1 MKTKYINLKE
11 EYNEEKIKEA
21 AQDILNGKLVIFP
34 TETVYGIGAN
44 ALNDNACKNIFKAK
58 GRAGDNPL
66 IVHVN
71 NVDMIKQLVEEP
83 NEVEKILISTFC
95 PGPFTLI
102 LKAKN
107 IIPKSVTAGLDTVGI
122 RMPSNK
128 IANKLIEY
136 AGVPIAAPSANV
148 SGRPSG
154 TKIEDILKEFDGKV
168 STIIDDGMVD
178 IGLESTVVRV
188 IDNKVRIL
196 RPGKIIKENIE
207 KLGIEVEIDKNIL
220 GKYDGKEKVLSP
232 GMKYRHYAPNTKC
245 MMVYSK
251 NEEAM
256 VNKINELI
264 KDKKALVVCRDKNFD
279 KYDTK
284 NKIKMGNSLEEMA
297 HNIFSILRQVDNYN
311 VDIVIIEGM
320 QKGGLGLALNNRL
333 LRACEYN
340 YIEI

>member
-136 AGVPIAAPSANV
+136 ADVPIAAPSANV

-196 RPGKIIKENIE
+196 RPGKITKEDIE
-207 KLGIEVEIDKNIL
+207 KLGIEVEIDENIL

-251 NEEAM
+251 NEESM

-264 KDKKALVVCRDKNFD
+264 SGKNALVVCRDKNFD
-279 KYDTK
+279 KYATK
-284 NKIKMGNSLEEMA
+284 NKIKMGSSLDEMA

-320 QKGGLGLALNNRL
+320 QKDGLGLALNNRL

>member
-1 MKTKYINLKE
+1 MKTKYINLKKE
-11 EYNEEKIKEA
+11 FNEEKIREA
-21 AQDILNGKLVIFP
+21 SQDILNGELVIFP

-44 ALNDNACKNIFKAK
+44 ALNDEACRNIFRAK

-71 NVDMIKQLVEEP
+71 NIDMVKQLVEEP
-83 NEVEKILISTFC
+83 TEIEKILINTFC

-102 LKAKN
+102 LKAKD

-154 TKIEDILKEFDGKV
+154 TKIEDIINEFDGKV
-168 STIIDDGMVD
+168 SAILDDGMVD

-188 IDNKVRIL
+188 IDNKVKIL
-196 RPGKIIKENIE
+196 RPGKITKEDIE
-207 KLGIEVEIDKNIL
+207 KTGLEVEIDKNIL

-251 NEEAM
+251 NENVM
-256 VNKINELI
+256 VNKINEII
-264 KDKKALVVCRDKNFD
+264 KNTNALVVCRNKNFN
-279 KYDTK
+279 KYNSK
-284 NKIKMGNSLEEMA
+284 NKIKMGNSLEEIA
-297 HNIFSILRQVDNYN
+297 HNIFSILRQVDKYN

-320 QKGGLGLALNNRL
+320 EKEGLGLALNNRL

-340 YIEI
+340 YLES

>member
-21 AQDILNGKLVIFP
+21 AQDILNGELVIFP

-83 NEVEKILISTFC
+83 NEIEKILINIFC

-136 AGVPIAAPSANV
+136 TGVPIAAPSANV

-188 IDNKVRIL
+188 IDNRVKIL
-196 RPGKIIKENIE
+196 RPGKITKEDIE

-251 NEEAM
+251 NEESM

-264 KDKKALVVCRDKNFD
+264 SGKNALVVCRDKNFD
-279 KYDTK
+279 RYDTK

-297 HNIFSILRQVDNYN
+297 HNIFSILRQVDKYN

-320 QKGGLGLALNNRL
+320 EKDGLGLALNNRL

>member
-11 EYNEEKIKEA
+11 EYNEEKIKEV
-21 AQDILNGKLVIFP
+21 AQDILNGELVIFP

-44 ALNDNACKNIFKAK
+44 ALNDAACKNIFKAK

-83 NEVEKILISTFC
+83 NEVEKILINTFC

-128 IANKLIEY
+128 IASKLIEY

-154 TKIEDILKEFDGKV
+154 TKIEDILKEFDE
-168 STIIDDGMVD
+168 I
-178 IGLESTVVRV
+178 IGLEE
-188 IDNKVRIL
+188 INGL
-196 RPGKIIKENIE
+196 W
-207 KLGIEVEIDKNIL
+207 EID
-220 GKYDGKEKVLSP
+220 
-232 GMKYRHYAPNTKC
+232 
-245 MMVYSK
+245 
-251 NEEAM
+251 
-256 VNKINELI
+256 
-264 KDKKALVVCRDKNFD
+264 
-279 KYDTK
+279 
-284 NKIKMGNSLEEMA
+284 
-297 HNIFSILRQVDNYN
+297 IF
-311 VDIVIIEGM
+311 G
-320 QKGGLGLALNNRL
+320 NNRL
-333 LRACEYN
+333 GKIENLDRIILSNEELADLQLDVLSFPDAIGLNRSTMEYN
-340 YIEI
+340 DDALEAIKELDAKWKESMHGKTQIVINNAQMILLHNKACQILDENIPM

>member
-11 EYNEEKIKEA
+11 EYNEERIKEA
-21 AQDILNGKLVIFP
+21 AQDILNGELVIFP

-44 ALNDNACKNIFKAK
+44 ALNDDACKNIFKAK

-71 NVDMIKQLVEEP
+71 NVDMIKKLVEEP
-83 NEVEKILISTFC
+83 NEIEKKLIKSFC

-102 LKAKN
+102 FKAKN

-154 TKIEDILKEFDGKV
+154 TKIDDILKEFDGKV

-196 RPGKIIKENIE
+196 RPGKITKEDIE
-207 KLGIEVEIDKNIL
+207 KLRIEVEIDKNIL

-264 KDKKALVVCRDKNFD
+264 NDKNALVVCRDKNYD
-279 KYDTK
+279 KYATK
-284 NKIKMGNSLEEMA
+284 NKIKMGSSLDEMA

-320 QKGGLGLALNNRL
+320 QKDGLGLALNNRL

>member
-264 KDKKALVVCRDKNFD
+264 NEKKALVVCRDKNFD
-279 KYDTK
+279 KYVTK
-284 NKIKMGNSLEEMA
+284 NKIKMGNSLDEMA

-320 QKGGLGLALNNRL
+320 QKDGLGLALNNRL

>member
-136 AGVPIAAPSANV
+136 ADVPIAAPSANV

-196 RPGKIIKENIE
+196 RPGKITKEDIE
-207 KLGIEVEIDKNIL
+207 KLRIEVEIDKNIL

-251 NEEAM
+251 NEESM

-264 KDKKALVVCRDKNFD
+264 SGKNALVVCRDKNFD
-279 KYDTK
+279 KYATK
-284 NKIKMGNSLEEMA
+284 NKIKMGSSLDEMA

-320 QKGGLGLALNNRL
+320 QKDGLGLALNNRL

>member
-83 NEVEKILISTFC
+83 NEIEKTLINTFY

-128 IANKLIEY
+128 IASKLIEY

-196 RPGKIIKENIE
+196 RPGKITKEDIE
-207 KLGIEVEIDKNIL
+207 KLRIEVEIDKNIL

-251 NEEAM
+251 NEESM

-264 KDKKALVVCRDKNFD
+264 SGKNALVVCRDKNFD
-279 KYDTK
+279 KYATK
-284 NKIKMGNSLEEMA
+284 NKIKMGSSLDEMA

-320 QKGGLGLALNNRL
+320 QKDGLGLALNNRL

-340 YIEI
+340 YLEI

>member
-284 NKIKMGNSLEEMA
+284 NKIKMA
-297 HNIFSILRQVDNYN
+297 SI
-311 VDIVIIEGM
+311 
-320 QKGGLGLALNNRL
+320 
-333 LRACEYN
+333 
-340 YIEI
+340 

>member
-21 AQDILNGKLVIFP
+21 AQDILNGEIVIFP

-44 ALNDNACKNIFKAK
+44 ALNDDACKNIFKAK

-83 NEVEKILISTFC
+83 NEIEKKLIKSFC

-107 IIPKSVTAGLDTVGI
+107 IIPKSVTAGLETVGI

-154 TKIEDILKEFDGKV
+154 TKIDDILKEFDGKV

-196 RPGKIIKENIE
+196 RPGKITKENIE

-251 NEEAM
+251 NEAVM
-256 VNKINELI
+256 INKINELI
-264 KDKKALVVCRDKNFD
+264 NGKNALVVCRDKNFD

-284 NKIKMGNSLEEMA
+284 NKIKMGNSLEEIA
-297 HNIFSILRQVDNYN
+297 HNIFSILRQVDKYN

-320 QKGGLGLALNNRL
+320 QKDGLGLALNNRL

>member
-83 NEVEKILISTFC
+83 NEIEKTLINTFY

-128 IANKLIEY
+128 IANKLIEF
-136 AGVPIAAPSANV
+136 AGIPIAAPSANV

-196 RPGKIIKENIE
+196 RPGKITKEDIE
-207 KLGIEVEIDKNIL
+207 KLGIEVEIDNNIL

-320 QKGGLGLALNNRL
+320 QKDGLGLALNNRL

>member
-128 IANKLIEY
+128 IASKLIEY

-196 RPGKIIKENIE
+196 RPGKITKEDIE
-207 KLGIEVEIDKNIL
+207 KLRIEVEIDKNIL

-251 NEEAM
+251 NEESM

-264 KDKKALVVCRDKNFD
+264 SGKNALVVCRDKNFD
-279 KYDTK
+279 KYATK
-284 NKIKMGNSLEEMA
+284 NKIKMGSSLDEMA

-320 QKGGLGLALNNRL
+320 QKDGLGLALNNRL

>member
-21 AQDILNGKLVIFP
+21 AQDILNGELVIFP

-95 PGPFTLI
+95 LGPFTLI

-196 RPGKIIKENIE
+196 RPGKITKEDIE
-207 KLGIEVEIDKNIL
+207 KLRIEVEIDKNIL

-251 NEEAM
+251 NEESM

-264 KDKKALVVCRDKNFD
+264 SGKNALVVCRDKNFD
-279 KYDTK
+279 KYATK
-284 NKIKMGNSLEEMA
+284 NKIKMGSSLDEMA

-320 QKGGLGLALNNRL
+320 QKDGLGLALNNRL

>member
-83 NEVEKILISTFC
+83 NEIEKTLINTFY

-128 IANKLIEY
+128 IASKLIEY

-196 RPGKIIKENIE
+196 RPGKITKEDIE
-207 KLGIEVEIDKNIL
+207 KLRIEVEIDKNIL

-264 KDKKALVVCRDKNFD
+264 NEKKALVVCRDKNFD
-279 KYDTK
+279 KYATK
-284 NKIKMGNSLEEMA
+284 NKIKMGNSLDEMA

-320 QKGGLGLALNNRL
+320 QKDGLGLALNNRL

>member
-11 EYNEEKIKEA
+11 EYNEEKIKEV

-196 RPGKIIKENIE
+196 RPGKITKEDIE
-207 KLGIEVEIDKNIL
+207 KLRIEVEIDKNIL

-251 NEEAM
+251 NEESM

-264 KDKKALVVCRDKNFD
+264 SGKNALVVCRDKNFD
-279 KYDTK
+279 KYATK
-284 NKIKMGNSLEEMA
+284 NKIKMGSSLDEMA

-320 QKGGLGLALNNRL
+320 QKDGLGLALNNRL

>member
-21 AQDILNGKLVIFP
+21 AQDILNGELVIFP

-83 NEVEKILISTFC
+83 NEIEKILINTFC

-107 IIPKSVTAGLDTVGI
+107 IIPKSVTAGLETVGI

-196 RPGKIIKENIE
+196 RPGKITRENIE
-207 KLGIEVEIDKNIL
+207 KLGMEVEIDKNNSDNC
-220 GKYDGKEKVLSP
+220 GSFYSVLPDRNDKRTAGFPRDEVSDLL
-232 GMKYRHYAPNTKC
+232 T
-245 MMVYSK
+245 
-251 NEEAM
+251 E
-256 VNKINELI
+256 I
-264 KDKKALVVCRDKNFD
+264 KWN
-279 KYDTK
+279 
-284 NKIKMGNSLEEMA
+284 
-297 HNIFSILRQVDNYN
+297 
-311 VDIVIIEGM
+311 
-320 QKGGLGLALNNRL
+320 QKGKKD
-333 LRACEYN
+333 
-340 YIEI
+340 YILKRSTQPDVWRRE

>member
-11 EYNEEKIKEA
+11 EYNEEKIKEV
-21 AQDILNGKLVIFP
+21 AQDILNGELVIFP

-136 AGVPIAAPSANV
+136 ADVPIAAPSANV

-196 RPGKIIKENIE
+196 RPGKITKEDIE
-207 KLGIEVEIDKNIL
+207 KLGIEVEIDENIL

-264 KDKKALVVCRDKNFD
+264 NEKNALVVCRDKNFD
-279 KYDTK
+279 KYATK
-284 NKIKMGNSLEEMA
+284 NKIKMGNSLDEMA

-320 QKGGLGLALNNRL
+320 QKDGLGLALNNRL

>member
-11 EYNEEKIKEA
+11 EYNEERIKEA
-21 AQDILNGKLVIFP
+21 AQDILNGELVIFP

-44 ALNDNACKNIFKAK
+44 ALNDDACKNIFKAK

-71 NVDMIKQLVEEP
+71 NVDMIKKLVEEP
-83 NEVEKILISTFC
+83 NEIEKKLIKSFC

-102 LKAKN
+102 FKAKN

-154 TKIEDILKEFDGKV
+154 TKIDDILKEFDGKV

-196 RPGKIIKENIE
+196 RPGKITKEDIE
-207 KLGIEVEIDKNIL
+207 KLRIEVEIDKNIL

-264 KDKKALVVCRDKNFD
+264 SGKNALVVCRDKNFD
-279 KYDTK
+279 KYATK
-284 NKIKMGNSLEEMA
+284 NKIKMGSSLDEMA

-320 QKGGLGLALNNRL
+320 QKDGLGLALNNRL

>member
-1 MKTKYINLKE
+1 
-11 EYNEEKIKEA
+11 
-21 AQDILNGKLVIFP
+21 
-34 TETVYGIGAN
+34 
-44 ALNDNACKNIFKAK
+44 
-58 GRAGDNPL
+58 
-66 IVHVN
+66 
-71 NVDMIKQLVEEP
+71 MIKQLVEEP
-83 NEVEKILISTFC
+83 NEVEKILINSFC

-136 AGVPIAAPSANV
+136 ADVPIAAPSANV

-178 IGLESTVVRV
+178 IGLESTGV
-188 IDNKVRIL
+188 IDNKARIF
-196 RPGKIIKENIE
+196 RPGKITKEDIE

-245 MMVYSK
+245 MMIYSK
-251 NEEAM
+251 NEESM

-279 KYDTK
+279 KYTTSY
-284 NKIKMGNSLEEMA
+284 KIKMGNSLEEIA
-297 HNIFSILRQVDNYN
+297 HNIFSILRQVDKYN

-320 QKGGLGLALNNRL
+320 QKDGLGLALNNRL

-340 YIEI
+340 YLEI

>member
-1 MKTKYINLKE
+1 
-11 EYNEEKIKEA
+11 
-21 AQDILNGKLVIFP
+21 
-34 TETVYGIGAN
+34 
-44 ALNDNACKNIFKAK
+44 
-58 GRAGDNPL
+58 
-66 IVHVN
+66 
-71 NVDMIKQLVEEP
+71 MIKQLVEEP
-83 NEVEKILISTFC
+83 NEVEKILINSFC

-136 AGVPIAAPSANV
+136 ADVPIAAPSANV

-188 IDNKVRIL
+188 IDNKARIL
-196 RPGKIIKENIE
+196 RPGKITKEDIE

-245 MMVYSK
+245 MMIYSK
-251 NEEAM
+251 NEESM

-279 KYDTK
+279 KYTTSY
-284 NKIKMGNSLEEMA
+284 KIKMGNSLEEIA
-297 HNIFSILRQVDNYN
+297 HNIFSILRQVDKYN

-320 QKGGLGLALNNRL
+320 QKDGLGLALNNRL

-340 YIEI
+340 YLEI

>member
-1 MKTKYINLKE
+1 LKTKYINLKE

-320 QKGGLGLALNNRL
+320 QKDGLGLALNNRL

>member
-11 EYNEEKIKEA
+11 EYKEEKIKEA
-21 AQDILNGKLVIFP
+21 AQDILNGELVIFP

-44 ALNDNACKNIFKAK
+44 ALNDDACKNIFKAK

-83 NEVEKILISTFC
+83 NEIEKKLIKSFC

-154 TKIEDILKEFDGKV
+154 TKIDDILKEFDGKV

-196 RPGKIIKENIE
+196 RPGKITRENIE

-264 KDKKALVVCRDKNFD
+264 QDKQALVVCRDKNFD
-279 KYDTK
+279 KYNTK
-284 NKIKMGNSLEEMA
+284 NKIKMGNPLEEMA

-320 QKGGLGLALNNRL
+320 QKDGLGLALNNRL

-340 YIEI
+340 YLEI

>member
-264 KDKKALVVCRDKNFD
+264 NEKKALVVCRDKNFD
-279 KYDTK
+279 KYATK
-284 NKIKMGNSLEEMA
+284 NKIKMGNSLDEMA

-320 QKGGLGLALNNRL
+320 QKDGLGLALNNRL

>member
-1 MKTKYINLKE
+1 MKTKYVNLKE
-11 EYNEEKIKEA
+11 EYDENKIKEA
-21 AQDILNGKLVIFP
+21 AKEIVAGNLVIFP

-44 ALNDNACKNIFKAK
+44 ALNNEACKNIFKAK

-71 NVDMIKQLVEEP
+71 NFDMIKQIIEEP
-83 NEVEKILISTFC
+83 NGLEKKLLNTFC
-95 PGPFTLI
+95 PGPFTII
-102 LKAKN
+102 LKAKS

-122 RMPSNK
+122 RMPLNK

-168 STIIDDGMVD
+168 SAIIDAGMVD

-196 RPGKIIKENIE
+196 RPGKITKENIE

-251 NEEAM
+251 NEDAM

-264 KDKKALVVCRDKNFD
+264 TSKNALVVCRDKNFD

-284 NKIKMGNSLEEMA
+284 NKIKMGNSLEKMA
-297 HNIFSILRQVDNYN
+297 HNIFSILRQVDKYD
-311 VDIVIIEGM
+311 VDIVLIEGM
-320 QKGGLGLALNNRL
+320 EKDGLGLALNNRL

-340 YIEI
+340 YLEI

>member
-11 EYNEEKIKEA
+11 EYNEERIKEA
-21 AQDILNGKLVIFP
+21 AQDILNGELVIFP

-44 ALNDNACKNIFKAK
+44 ALNDDACKNIFKAK

-71 NVDMIKQLVEEP
+71 NVDMIKKLVEEP
-83 NEVEKILISTFC
+83 NEIEKKLIKSFC

-102 LKAKN
+102 FKAKN

-154 TKIEDILKEFDGKV
+154 TKIDDILKEFDGKV

-196 RPGKIIKENIE
+196 RPGKITKENIE

-264 KDKKALVVCRDKNFD
+264 SGKNALVVCRDKNFD

-320 QKGGLGLALNNRL
+320 QKDGLGLALNNRL

>member
-21 AQDILNGKLVIFP
+21 AQDILNGELVIFP

-136 AGVPIAAPSANV
+136 ADVPIAAPSANV

-196 RPGKIIKENIE
+196 RPGKITKEDIE
-207 KLGIEVEIDKNIL
+207 KLGIEVEIDENIL

-264 KDKKALVVCRDKNFD
+264 NEKNALVVCRDKNFD
-279 KYDTK
+279 KYATK
-284 NKIKMGNSLEEMA
+284 NKIKMGNSLDEMA

-320 QKGGLGLALNNRL
+320 QKDGLGLALNNRL

>member
-21 AQDILNGKLVIFP
+21 AQDILNGELVIFP

-196 RPGKIIKENIE
+196 RPGKITKEDIE
-207 KLGIEVEIDKNIL
+207 KLRIEVEIDKNIL

-251 NEEAM
+251 NEESM

-264 KDKKALVVCRDKNFD
+264 SGKNALVVCRDKNFD
-279 KYDTK
+279 KYATK
-284 NKIKMGNSLEEMA
+284 NKIKMGSSLDEMA

-320 QKGGLGLALNNRL
+320 QKDGLGLALNNRL

>member
-136 AGVPIAAPSANV
+136 ADVPIAAPSANV

-196 RPGKIIKENIE
+196 RPGKITKEDIE
-207 KLGIEVEIDKNIL
+207 KLGIEVEIDENIL

-264 KDKKALVVCRDKNFD
+264 NEKNALVVCRDKNFD
-279 KYDTK
+279 KYATK
-284 NKIKMGNSLEEMA
+284 NKIKMGNSLDEMA

-311 VDIVIIEGM
+311 VDIVIIEGVNKSGM
-320 QKGGLGLALNNRL
+320 GLAIMNRL
-333 LRACEYN
+333 IRACEYN

>member
-1 MKTKYINLKE
+1 LKTKYINLKE

-136 AGVPIAAPSANV
+136 ADVPIAAPSANV

-196 RPGKIIKENIE
+196 RPGKITKEDIE
-207 KLGIEVEIDKNIL
+207 KLGIEVEIDENIL

-264 KDKKALVVCRDKNFD
+264 NEKNALVVCRDKNFD
-279 KYDTK
+279 KYATK
-284 NKIKMGNSLEEMA
+284 NKIKMGNSLDEMA

-320 QKGGLGLALNNRL
+320 QKDGLGLALNNRL

>member
-21 AQDILNGKLVIFP
+21 AQDILNGELVIFP

-136 AGVPIAAPSANV
+136 ADVPIAAPSANV

-196 RPGKIIKENIE
+196 RPGKITKEDIE
-207 KLGIEVEIDKNIL
+207 KLGIEVEIDENIL

-264 KDKKALVVCRDKNFD
+264 NEKNALVVCRDKNFD
-279 KYDTK
+279 KYATK
-284 NKIKMGNSLEEMA
+284 NKIKMGSSLDEMA

-320 QKGGLGLALNNRL
+320 QKDGLGLALNNRL

>member
-128 IANKLIEY
+128 IASKLIEY

-196 RPGKIIKENIE
+196 RPGKITKEDIE
-207 KLGIEVEIDKNIL
+207 KLGIEVEIDENIL

-251 NEEAM
+251 NEESM

-264 KDKKALVVCRDKNFD
+264 SGKNALVVCRDKNFD
-279 KYDTK
+279 KYATK
-284 NKIKMGNSLEEMA
+284 NKIKMGSSLDEMA

-320 QKGGLGLALNNRL
+320 QKDGLGLALNNRL